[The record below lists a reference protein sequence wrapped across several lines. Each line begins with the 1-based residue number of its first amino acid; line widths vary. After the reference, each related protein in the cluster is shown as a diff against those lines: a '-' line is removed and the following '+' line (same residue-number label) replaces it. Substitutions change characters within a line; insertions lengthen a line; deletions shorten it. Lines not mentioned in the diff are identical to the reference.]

1 MKLTFEEKQL
11 LLSSIA
17 YYTVKLEA
25 DDSRRSTLGSL
36 TAKIESIKPTDGDV
50 GDDIK

>member
-17 YYTVKLEA
+17 YYTVKLESN
-25 DDSRRSTLGSL
+25 DSRRSTLGSL
-36 TAKIESIKPTDGDV
+36 AAKIERIKPTDGDE
-50 GDDIK
+50 GSDIK